1 MTVINVHEAKTQLS
15 RLLERV
21 EKGEEIVIGR
31 AGKPVAKLSA
41 YRVERK
47 PRKPGSLKGKI
58 TISPGFDVLPA
69 KLKRAF
75 EENDW

>member
-31 AGKPVAKLSA
+31 AGKPVARLSA
-41 YRVERK
+41 YRTERK

-58 TISPGFDVLPA
+58 AIAPGFDVLPT

-75 EENDW
+75 DGEDW